1 MPSGLVRVSLCRVQ
15 TPTDDAYSRQ
25 ESSLLDNRAF
35 GRRPHFTPLRQCRV
49 CCHLSQRPLAR
60 ASSLCVSAGPAA
72 RGRGAAGWCPRDP
85 SRRSCLSAT
94 AHRTIGW
101 LPRPGGG
108 RTSTVS
114 SAFSTNVAGR
124 FCQCVRVLWYR
135 GAARLNVQKPLLPS
149 RRTVA
154 SIGVHGLQMQHAKLL
169 WLLGHVHGG
178 SMHLLSDV

>member
-1 MPSGLVRVSLCRVQ
+1 MPSGLVCVSLRRFQ
-15 TPTDDAYSRQ
+15 APPDDAYSRQ
-25 ESSLLDNRAF
+25 ESSLLDNCALERC
-35 GRRPHFTPLRQCRV
+35 PHFACFGQRRV
-49 CCHLSQRPLAR
+49 CRRLSQRPLAR

-72 RGRGAAGWCPRDP
+72 RGRGAAGRCPRNS

-94 AHRTIGW
+94 SHRTVGQ

-114 SAFSTNVAGR
+114 SAFSTNVAER
-124 FCQCVRVLWYR
+124 FCQCVHVLWYR

-169 WLLGHVHGG
+169 WLLGRVHGG